1 MKKIHLVL
9 GYLEA
14 SFVIF
19 ALCLLLASCVQT
31 SKPALLPSSSSVN
44 TSSGSVTPGS
54 SEEPAFSMTPLAEQF
69 GITAENYPQI
79 DGSTS
84 TLGIVQAVWTAMVQP
99 DTPAYEAFYPQ
110 NASKTVPSYHLLING
125 DVDLIFV
132 PYASDD
138 VLRDAEEADVE
149 LEFHKIAAEA
159 LVFITPNENSAESIT
174 EDQVRSIYLKNAIS
188 NWSDL
193 GGPDRKL
200 VPICRNADS
209 GSQSQLDNLILHN
222 EPMYPEIENNYVE
235 LTMEGMLQQV
245 AFYHNGGLSGEPTDS
260 YALGYTLYSYLENV
274 NRITGISDDLKM
286 LAYEG
291 VVPTRQSIADGTYP
305 LSDGYYAVVRKDLP
319 EDHSARSVIRWLESS
334 EGAKMIESC
343 GFISCAQ

>member
-1 MKKIHLVL
+1 MKKTHSALR
-9 GYLEA
+9 YLA
-14 SFVIF
+14 PVFVIF

-31 SKPALLPSSSSVN
+31 SKPELLPASTSVDASSSSV
-44 TSSGSVTPGS
+44 TPTD

-69 GITAENYPQI
+69 GITAENYPKI

-99 DTPAYEAFYPQ
+99 DTAAYEALFPR
-110 NASKTVPSYHLLING
+110 NASKTVPSYHLLMNG

-132 PYASDD
+132 PYASEEI
-138 VLRDAEEADVE
+138 LREAEEAGVE

-159 LVFITPNENSAESIT
+159 LIFITPKENSAENIT
-174 EDQVRSIYLKNAIS
+174 EDQVRSIYLKNAIP

-209 GSQSQLDNLILHN
+209 GSQSQMDNLILHD
-222 EPMYPEIENNYVE
+222 EPMDPEIENNYVE

-245 AFYHNGGLSGEPTDS
+245 ASYHNGGLSGEPTDS

-274 NRITGISDDLKM
+274 NKITGIGEDLKI
-286 LAYEG
+286 LAFEG
-291 VVPTRQSIADGTYP
+291 VVPTRQSIADGIYP

-319 EDHSARSVIRWLESS
+319 EDHSARSVIRWLQSS
-334 EGAKMIESC
+334 EGAEKIESF
-343 GFISCAQ
+343 GLISCAQ